1 MKRTII
7 MFRILIIFILF
18 LASAC
23 IRRDEGAQSHVPVCT
38 LEPAAARFE
47 YDMIGHPVIETK
59 LDSAHTCKL
68 IFDTGSAG
76 MLVLDKCFAEK
87 SGLIDRFRPTETL
100 KSGWDFR
107 RDIPSMTVEHP
118 VSISIG
124 NSRVCYSECR
134 IVDGRSLNMLA
145 ADGIFSIPLEETRTW
160 ELDCENKC
168 LAVYDWPVFSL
179 PGISLQLDVVGNQF
193 VIRDFPFRFHCRNEY
208 VRPRV
213 DLVLDTGSP
222 ASLVYL
228 YAEPDSTMR
237 AVLNDET
244 TRKYVCPS
252 KNGVLPTCYRLNEYG
267 LLNRKLWI
275 EHRELLRPWRIS
287 GEREMVVAGMDFS
300 KSFNLRFHPARHRI
314 ELFPIAYVSLQED
327 QSRQEGMA
335 GFCFR
340 AFQSREGHAVV
351 DFVKEGSY
359 WQDFGVEEGDV
370 ILDVDGRRLFDLPRS
385 YFDETESEHSF
396 TIVRDRDTLFIRS
409 GTPPTSGTP

>member
-145 ADGIFSIPLEETRTW
+145 ADGIFSIPLDETLTR
-160 ELDCENKC
+160 ELDC
-168 LAVYDWPVFSL
+168 
-179 PGISLQLDVVGNQF
+179 
-193 VIRDFPFRFHCRNEY
+193 
-208 VRPRV
+208 
-213 DLVLDTGSP
+213 
-222 ASLVYL
+222 
-228 YAEPDSTMR
+228 
-237 AVLNDET
+237 
-244 TRKYVCPS
+244 
-252 KNGVLPTCYRLNEYG
+252 
-267 LLNRKLWI
+267 
-275 EHRELLRPWRIS
+275 
-287 GEREMVVAGMDFS
+287 
-300 KSFNLRFHPARHRI
+300 
-314 ELFPIAYVSLQED
+314 
-327 QSRQEGMA
+327 
-335 GFCFR
+335 
-340 AFQSREGHAVV
+340 
-351 DFVKEGSY
+351 
-359 WQDFGVEEGDV
+359 
-370 ILDVDGRRLFDLPRS
+370 
-385 YFDETESEHSF
+385 
-396 TIVRDRDTLFIRS
+396 
-409 GTPPTSGTP
+409 